1 MSLLC
6 LWALLVSGYQSL
18 QDSVSVTVTVTVT
31 LSLSTLRM
39 LLRGASGLFF
49 AMNLMLAAVFSSHRH
64 FAHTTDHQESALQ
77 EDSLDRKHHGHRPP

>member
-6 LWALLVSGYQSL
+6 LWALLVLGYQSL
-18 QDSVSVTVTVTVT
+18 SPDSVSVTVT
-31 LSLSTLRM
+31 LRM
-39 LLRGASGLFF
+39 LLRGVSGLFF

-77 EDSLDRKHHGHRPP
+77 EDSLDRERYGHKPP

>member
-1 MSLLC
+1 
-6 LWALLVSGYQSL
+6 
-18 QDSVSVTVTVTVT
+18 
-31 LSLSTLRM
+31 M

-77 EDSLDRKHHGHRPP
+77 EDSLDRKQHDHSLHNLGLRLSEILQLISN

>member
-1 MSLLC
+1 
-6 LWALLVSGYQSL
+6 
-18 QDSVSVTVTVTVT
+18 
-31 LSLSTLRM
+31 M

-77 EDSLDRKHHGHRPP
+77 EDSLDRKHHGPSLHNLGLRLSGILQLISD